1 MSHFRSSWIPWCVGL
16 VFTALFA
23 SSLFVR
29 STSKIKS
36 ASMFSYDGSSLWT
49 APDFNEVPPGDSGD
63 LIRYGKELIVN
74 TSFYLGPRGIV
85 STTTNG
91 MNCQNC
97 HMDAGTRNFALP
109 LSAVAATF
117 PKWLERSERT
127 QSIEDRVND
136 CLQRSL
142 NGKPLDSANYEMRA
156 FVAYLKWLGHEV
168 PKGVKPKG
176 SGIRPIAF
184 LNRAADPG
192 KGRIIYQ
199 EECSRCHGAS

>member
-1 MSHFRSSWIPWCVGL
+1 MRLFRSSWIPWCIGI

-23 SSLFVR
+23 SNLLIR
-29 STSKIKS
+29 SSSRVKSVS
-36 ASMFSYDGSSLWT
+36 ASSYDGSSLWSP
-49 APDFNEVPPGDSGD
+49 PDFDAVPPGDSGD
-63 LIRYGKELIVN
+63 LIRYGKELITN

-109 LSAVAATF
+109 LSAVASSF
-117 PKWLERSERT
+117 PKWLERSERM
-127 QSIEDRVND
+127 QGIEDRVND

-142 NGKPLDSANYEMRA
+142 NGNPLDSTNYEMRA

-176 SGIRPIAF
+176 SGIQPIAF
-184 LNRAADPG
+184 LDRAADPE
-192 KGRIIYQ
+192 KGRIVYQ
-199 EECSRCHGAS
+199 DLPP